1 MVLVFFYFS
10 CNLLITT
17 YLYGA
22 AAANNDKLAWYDVLL
37 SMIIGLPLV
46 LTMIFRK

>member
-1 MVLVFFYFS
+1 MVLVFFYFF

-17 YLYGA
+17 HLYGA
-22 AAANNDKLAWYDVLL
+22 AAANNDRLSWYEVVL

-46 LTMIFRK
+46 LTMVFRK